1 MENPCEIGYG
11 IVGWQSLRVYVK
23 RLKAYII
30 KHWKLGRE
38 IPFMLRTFLFSQLIS
53 QISMAKFHV
62 FCMDTLIEISV
73 GGDGIAILGS
83 KLVKKW

>member
-1 MENPCEIGYG
+1 MENSWEIGYE
-11 IVGWQSLRVYVK
+11 IVGWQSFRVYVK

-30 KHWKLGRE
+30 KHWKWGRE
-38 IPFMLRTFLFSQLIS
+38 VSFMLRTFLFSQLIS

-73 GGDGIAILGS
+73 GDEIVILGG
-83 KLVKKW
+83 KLVKNW